1 MRKFAFALL
10 AIFFATVSYAQDDTA
25 AMTDTTAVQSDAK
38 KFSFGFKANV
48 NFASE
53 RNAPESRS
61 RTGFA
66 AGFFA
71 EVKLNHRL
79 SLQPELLYSQQGSFQ
94 YLYKGV
100 KTKGDNTLQ
109 YDYINLPILLKIYVM
124 QDKLSIEVGPQ
135 FGYMVSHKEKREP
148 SRQTPRVEKLKKE
161 WMNEF
166 DVSAAIGVSYKCYG
180 PFDIYARYTYGFTD
194 IYKGDI
200 AGMIEADPQKR
211 YFIDNK
217 NSVIQI
223 GLGARF

>member
-10 AIFFATVSYAQDDTA
+10 AIFFAAASYAQNDTP
-25 AMTDTTAVQSDAK
+25 DVQTEAK
-38 KFSFGFKANV
+38 KFSWGFKANV
-48 NFASE
+48 NIASE
-53 RNAPESRS
+53 RNAPENRS
-61 RTGFA
+61 RAGFA

-79 SLQPELLYSQQGSFQ
+79 SFQPEILYSQQGSFQ

-109 YDYINLPILLKIYVM
+109 YDYINLPLLLKIYVW
-124 QDKLSIEVGPQ
+124 QEKLSIEVGPQ
-135 FGYMVSHKEKREP
+135 FGYMVRHKEKREP
-148 SRQTPRVEKLKKE
+148 SRQTKRVEELKKE

-166 DVSAAIGVSYKCYG
+166 DISAVIGATYKFYG
-180 PFDIYARYTYGFTD
+180 PFDVYARYTYGFTD

-200 AGMIEADPQKR
+200 AGMIEADPQKK
-211 YFIDNK
+211 YFVDNK

-223 GLGARF
+223 GLGVRF

>member
-10 AIFFATVSYAQDDTA
+10 AIFFATVSYAQDDTPTVKA
-25 AMTDTTAVQSDAK
+25 DTK
-38 KFSFGFKANV
+38 KFSWGFKANV
-48 NFASE
+48 NIASE
-53 RNAPESRS
+53 RNAPENRS
-61 RTGFA
+61 RMGFA

-71 EVKLNHRL
+71 EVKLSQRL
-79 SLQPELLYSQQGSFQ
+79 SLQPEILYSQQGSFQ

-100 KTKGDNTLQ
+100 RTKGDVTLQ
-109 YDYINLPILLKIYVM
+109 YDYINLPLLLKIYVLK
-124 QDKLSIEVGPQ
+124 DKLSIEVGPQ

-148 SRQTPRVEKLKKE
+148 SRQAKRTEDLKKE

-166 DVSAAIGVSYKCYG
+166 DISAAIGASYKFYG
-180 PFDIYARYTYGFTD
+180 PFDVYARYTYGFTD

-211 YFIDNK
+211 YFVDNK

-223 GLGARF
+223 GLGVRF